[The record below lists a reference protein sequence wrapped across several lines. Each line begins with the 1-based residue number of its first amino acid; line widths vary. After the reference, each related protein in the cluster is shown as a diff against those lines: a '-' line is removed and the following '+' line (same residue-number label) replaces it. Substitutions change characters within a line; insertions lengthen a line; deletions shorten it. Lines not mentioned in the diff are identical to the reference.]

1 MLPPADINEIAP
13 GLWRWTAK
21 HPEWVA
27 GAKPGSAQEWP
38 REVASVA
45 YDSPGG
51 LVVID
56 PLVPEGGEGLWAWLD
71 ERVAA
76 ASGRVWALTTIKWHR
91 RSRDAVA
98 ERYAASTSR
107 AKGSLPEGVEPVRIQ
122 GCGETMFWLAEP
134 RALVC
139 GDALVGDGK
148 GGLRMCPESWLAY
161 LDGQV
166 THRELRAGLEP
177 LLELDAQ
184 RVLVSHWDPVMRG
197 GAEAIRKAIA

>member
-38 REVASVA
+38 REVASVVYEA
-45 YDSPGG
+45 PGG

-76 ASGRVWALTTIKWHR
+76 AGGRVWALTTIKWHR

-98 ERYAASTSR
+98 ERYGASRSR
-107 AKGSLPEGVEPVRIQ
+107 AKGSLPEGVEPVRVQ
-122 GCGETMFWLAEP
+122 GCRRDDVLAVRATSP
-134 RALVC
+134 R
-139 GDALVGDGK
+139 
-148 GGLRMCPESWLAY
+148 LR
-161 LDGQV
+161 
-166 THRELRAGLEP
+166 RRAAG
-177 LLELDAQ
+177 
-184 RVLVSHWDPVMRG
+184 RRRG
-197 GAEAIRKAIA
+197 RAADVPGVVACLPRRPNHAP